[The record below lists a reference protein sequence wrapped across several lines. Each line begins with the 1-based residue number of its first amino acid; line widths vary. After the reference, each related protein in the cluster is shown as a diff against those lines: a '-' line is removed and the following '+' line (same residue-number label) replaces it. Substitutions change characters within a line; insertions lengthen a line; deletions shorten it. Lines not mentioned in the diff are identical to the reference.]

1 MRSASITNWN
11 QMYCKSKFNF
21 KALQFQYDYS
31 LKLLN
36 HIIKSQI
43 RFIFIF
49 NPFFVAGNSTSTAP
63 RAQAKCQW
71 SGENVKSQV
80 KSPSSENLGCQRKLC
95 LQPSIWILQCEGNWW
110 LVLNVVNPAG
120 SILRLASRALIFHIW
135 SADAWKFD
143 WSCSLSL
150 ILEQHVEVHI
160 VQKCFKI
167 VWQWSY
173 RMNLLCITFI
183 IVLLGRIG
191 KQIF

>member
-1 MRSASITNWN
+1 MKSDVLQIKVQFQSFTISIWLQPKTSKSHYKITN
-11 QMYCKSKFNF
+11 QIYFYFQPIFCCRQR
-21 KALQFQYDYS
+21 LQ
-31 LKLLN
+31 
-36 HIIKSQI
+36 
-43 RFIFIF
+43 R
-49 NPFFVAGNSTSTAP
+49 
-63 RAQAKCQW
+63 RARRPNAN
-71 SGENVKSQV
+71 GQV
-80 KSPSSENLGCQRKLC
+80 KTWNPRSNLQAVETLGCQRKLC